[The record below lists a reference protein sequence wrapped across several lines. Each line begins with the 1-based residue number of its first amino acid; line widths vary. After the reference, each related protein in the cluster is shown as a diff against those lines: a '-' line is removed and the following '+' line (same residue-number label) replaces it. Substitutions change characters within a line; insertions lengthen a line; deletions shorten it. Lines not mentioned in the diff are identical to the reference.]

1 MILVDT
7 QALLWW
13 NSGDSKLGP
22 NARREIENA
31 LRAGQLAVSVV
42 SFWEVGWLLARKRL
56 SLALDIERWRA
67 ELLADGLVEIPLTGE
82 MAVRAAKL
90 PNLHSDPADRF
101 IVAAALDGHRLLTAD
116 RLILDWPGDLERIRA
131 DA

>member
-1 MILVDT
+1 MS
-7 QALLWW
+7 AGAP
-13 NSGDSKLGP
+13 NS
-22 NARREIENA
+22 
-31 LRAGQLAVSVV
+31 
-42 SFWEVGWLLARKRL
+42 
-56 SLALDIERWRA
+56 
-67 ELLADGLVEIPLTGE
+67 LADGLVEIPLTGE

-90 PNLHSDPADRF
+90 PNLHPDPADRF

>member
-1 MILVDT
+1 MDT

-13 NSGDSKLGP
+13 NSGDPKLGP

-31 LRAGQLAVSVV
+31 LRIGQLAMSAI
-42 SFWEVGWLLARKRL
+42 SFWEIGWLLARRRL
-56 SLALDIERWRA
+56 SLDLDIETLRA
-67 ELLADGLVEIPLTGE
+67 ELMADGLVEIPLTGE

>member
-1 MILVDT
+1 M
-7 QALLWW
+7 
-13 NSGDSKLGP
+13 
-22 NARREIENA
+22 
-31 LRAGQLAVSVV
+31 
-42 SFWEVGWLLARKRL
+42 
-56 SLALDIERWRA
+56 DIERWRA
-67 ELLADGLVEIPLTGE
+67 ELMADGLVEIPLTGE

-101 IVAAALDGHRLLTAD
+101 IVVAALDGHRLLTAD

>member
-1 MILVDT
+1 MDT

-13 NSGDSKLGP
+13 NSGDPKLGP

-31 LRAGQLAVSVV
+31 ARTGQLAVSAI
-42 SFWEVGWLLARKRL
+42 SFWEIGWLLARRRL
-56 SLALDIERWRA
+56 SLDLDIETLRA
-67 ELLADGLVEIPLTGE
+67 ELLADGLVELPLTGE
-82 MAVRAAKL
+82 MAVRAAKS

-101 IVAAALDGHRLLTAD
+101 IVAVALDGHPLLTAD
-116 RLILDWPGDLERIRA
+116 RLILDWPGDLDRIRA